1 MIKDKLKEIYERQK
15 MREKTMKWSPF
26 FSHLLQSRAALLQA
40 PDPQSK
46 LKTMPLLEPD
56 FFIAPYQA
64 SSHTTAAQ
72 NKVDQTPMPTPHPLP
87 LAVSSPAQAE
97 VSAPPPQTQNKPD
110 EPEAP
115 AQSSMANSQTES
127 QPQAPSVTA
136 TSQAPAVQDGASTTS
151 SAPNSNNPSVQP
163 TKRFTLPLIRSKTG
177 RIILPSSLKPS
188 KLRPPAPRV
197 SSIMCIIIFSQIY
210 FLLFLT
216 VGQGFYTLMVMNTK
230 QKGEVGDTQ
239 PSDVERS
246 SLLKSAHPSE
256 SGRVLEEDKT
266 LRSSNPKLKRLAVKA
281 PLAKLDLL
289 NKSITGRP
297 VAPKAAENCQEG
309 GSVSCLSFNHG
320 RQIPTAVEPD
330 PSPGFVRRG
339 RGRPR
344 KNPIT
349 PVTPVPPV
357 SEKEKPTVVEDS
369 SKTRLSES
377 ETSILVEER
386 QSKKIIVV
394 VAKDAPAVVNDSPV
408 PVKRGRGR
416 PPKKK
421 QEMWSPPATGAG
433 SSPSKSEDS
442 PMRPSRSFKSPDAS
456 PKKSPATASLQVNMK
471 TSRPLTRGALGKDF
485 PSAKKRSW
493 IDVEKELD
501 PELEYE

>member
-1 MIKDKLKEIYERQK
+1 MIKHKLKEIYERQK

-64 SSHTTAAQ
+64 SPHTTAAQ

-87 LAVSSPAQAE
+87 LAVSSPARAE
-97 VSAPPPQTQNKPD
+97 VIVPSPQTQNKPD
-110 EPEAP
+110 EPGSP
-115 AQSSMANSQTES
+115 AQSSMANFQTEC
-127 QPQAPSVTA
+127 QPQGPSVTA
-136 TSQAPAVQDGASTTS
+136 TSQAPAAQDEASPTS

-197 SSIMCIIIFSQIY
+197 SSFICIIIFSQIY

-230 QKGEVGDTQ
+230 QKAEGGDTQ
-239 PSDVERS
+239 PSDVDSSKNGERS
-246 SLLKSAHPSE
+246 ILLKSAYPSE
-256 SGRVLEEDKT
+256 SGRVSEEDKT
-266 LRSSNPKLKRLAVKA
+266 VRSSKIKRLAVKA
-281 PLAKLDLL
+281 P
-289 NKSITGRP
+289 
-297 VAPKAAENCQEG
+297 KAAENSQEG

-357 SEKEKPTVVEDS
+357 SENEKPTVVEDS
-369 SKTRLSES
+369 SKTHLSES

-386 QSKKIIVV
+386 QSKKIVVV
-394 VAKDAPAVVNDSPV
+394 VAKDSPAVVNDSPV

-421 QEMWSPPATGAG
+421 QEMWSPPAMGAG
-433 SSPSKSEDS
+433 SSPSKPEDS
-442 PMRPSRSFKSPDAS
+442 PMWLSRSFKSPDAS
-456 PKKSPATASLQVNMK
+456 PKRSPATASLQVNMK

-493 IDVEKELD
+493 IDIEKELD

>member
-1 MIKDKLKEIYERQK
+1 

-46 LKTMPLLEPD
+46 LKTMPLLETD

-64 SSHTTAAQ
+64 SPHTTAAQ
-72 NKVDQTPMPTPHPLP
+72 NKEEQTPTPTPHPLP

-97 VSAPPPQTQNKPD
+97 VSAPSPQTQNKPD
-110 EPEAP
+110 EPGAP
-115 AQSSMANSQTES
+115 AQSSMANSQTEC
-127 QPQAPSVTA
+127 QPQGPSVTA
-136 TSQAPAVQDGASTTS
+136 TSQTPAAQDGASPTS
-151 SAPNSNNPSVQP
+151 SAPNSSNPSVQP

-197 SSIMCIIIFSQIY
+197 SSFMCIIIFSQIY

-230 QKGEVGDTQ
+230 QKGEDGDTQ
-239 PSDVERS
+239 PSDVD
-246 SLLKSAHPSE
+246 SLLKSANPSE
-256 SGRVLEEDKT
+256 SGRVLEEEDKT
-266 LRSSNPKLKRLAVKA
+266 VRFSNPKLKRLAVKA
-281 PLAKLDLL
+281 PLAKLATL
-289 NKSITGRP
+289 NKSIIGPP
-297 VAPKAAENCQEG
+297 VAPKAAENSQEG

-330 PSPGFVRRG
+330 PSPGSVRRG

-357 SEKEKPTVVEDS
+357 SENEKPTVVEDS

-377 ETSILVEER
+377 KTSILVEER

-394 VAKDAPAVVNDSPV
+394 VAKDTPAVVNDSPV

-421 QEMWSPPATGAG
+421 QEIWSPPATGAG
-433 SSPSKSEDS
+433 SSPSKSNEDS
-442 PMRPSRSFKSPDAS
+442 PMWLSRSFKSPDAS
-456 PKKSPATASLQVNMK
+456 PKRSPATASLQVHMK